1 MKYNL
6 EYVLDI
12 ALDGIFIVAHDHRL
26 VPFNQACEDLYG
38 FSKNDLIN
46 KAWWKLAKF
55 EKWVGF
61 KSGLG
66 QSLSYGELACKK
78 ERMTLPHKSGKKVWV
93 ETIYTP
99 IFDQKSGEIAY
110 VMAVIKDISE

>member
-46 KAWWKLAKF
+46 KA
-55 EKWVGF
+55 
-61 KSGLG
+61 
-66 QSLSYGELACKK
+66 
-78 ERMTLPHKSGKKVWV
+78 
-93 ETIYTP
+93 
-99 IFDQKSGEIAY
+99 
-110 VMAVIKDISE
+110 